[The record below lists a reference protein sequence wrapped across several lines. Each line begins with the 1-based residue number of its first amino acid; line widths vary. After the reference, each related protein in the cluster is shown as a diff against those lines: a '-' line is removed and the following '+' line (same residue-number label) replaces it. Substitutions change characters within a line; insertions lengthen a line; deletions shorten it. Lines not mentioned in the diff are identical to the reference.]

1 MLDKAREGRFLECV
15 IVCTQ
20 RKVYRAKINVL
31 LHINTLY
38 TCLFC
43 CSELQLPEPVGCSH
57 SPKNDLRKHWM
68 SERGQTHELQN
79 KKKNSINIC
88 YIFKSIFLSSTTD
101 VQNLDKYTWLNWRG
115 ASTGSTNLRFTLV
128 WILVSEGTRANHAHA
143 AWALRQRQC
152 AAQGRSSVQL
162 QWSVLSRDAVRAS
175 HSWRST
181 NRAGYYKENRQ
192 VDVLSVKIEAK
203 KATSVHQYSP
213 IHVLEVRGREVGE
226 DSGRVSESVMVR
238 IEWECLL
245 SPFSFTSSSTCE
257 APLKI
262 HEYKERL

>member
-1 MLDKAREGRFLECV
+1 M
-15 IVCTQ
+15 CTQ
-20 RKVYRAKINVL
+20 RNVFFCANIDTIL

-38 TCLFC
+38 TCLF

-79 KKKNSINIC
+79 INKNSINIC
-88 YIFKSIFLSSTTD
+88 YIYKSIILPSTTD
-101 VQNLDKYTWLNWRG
+101 VQNLDKCTWLNWRG
-115 ASTGSTNLRFTLV
+115 AYTGSTNLRCTLV
-128 WILVSEGTRANHAHA
+128 WILVPKGTRANHAHA
-143 AWALRQRQC
+143 AWALRQRQR

-162 QWSVLSRDAVRAS
+162 QWSVLSRDAVGPG

-181 NRAGYYKENRQ
+181 NRAGYYNENRE
-192 VDVLSVKIEAK
+192 VDVLSVKIEKSNKKDK

-226 DSGRVSESVMVR
+226 DSGRVSESVIAR
-238 IEWECLL
+238 IAWECLL

-257 APLKI
+257 APLKV